1 MLCKTRRESNSFL
14 SSNRRRKS
22 TFYDMTFAFIESETN
37 NISIM
42 LLGFI
47 YFIGDVMKYPFTLT
61 CIAAL
66 LSGLSSAAIAADVP
80 AGTVLAKQQDLVRHI
95 KDEPASLDPAKAVGL
110 PEIQVIRDLFEGLVN
125 QDANGNIIPGV
136 ATRWQTND
144 QKIWTFTLR
153 NDAKWSDGTP
163 VTAQDFVYSWQ
174 RLVDPATTSPFAWF
188 AALAGIANA
197 QNIIDGKA
205 KPDSLGVTAVD
216 AHTLRV
222 QLDKPLP
229 WFVNLT
235 ANFSLYPV
243 NKTNVESDK
252 NWTRPGKLVG
262 NGAYVLADRVVNEK
276 LVATPN
282 KHYWDNAK
290 TVIQKVTFV
299 PINQE
304 SAATKRYL
312 AGDIDITESF
322 PKNQYQKLLK
332 ELPGQVYTP
341 AQLGTYY
348 YAFNTQKGPTAD
360 ARVRLA
366 LSMTIDRRI
375 IAEKVLG
382 TGEKPAWRLTP
393 DVTAGFT
400 PQPSAMEQSSQA
412 ELNAQAKTLLQAAGY
427 GPNRPL
433 KLTLLYNTSEN
444 HQKIAIAVA
453 SMWKKNLGVDVKLQ
467 NQEWKTY
474 IDSRNTGNFD
484 VIRASWVGDYN
495 EPSTFLSL
503 LTSTNTGNIARFNEP
518 AYDKVI
524 RQAAMENTAT
534 ARNADYNE
542 AEKILAEK
550 APIAP
555 IYQYTN
561 GRLIKPWLKGYPI
574 TNPED
579 VAYTHT
585 MYLIKH

>member
-1 MLCKTRRESNSFL
+1 MKL
-14 SSNRRRKS
+14 SVLP
-22 TFYDMTFAFIESETN
+22 MCCA
-37 NISIM
+37 
-42 LLGFI
+42 LALGGFSS
-47 YFIGDVMKYPFTLT
+47 L
-61 CIAAL
+61 AL
-66 LSGLSSAAIAADVP
+66 AADVP
-80 AGTVLAKQQDLVRHI
+80 PGTELAQQQVLVRHI

-125 QDANGNIIPGV
+125 QDSKGNIVPGV
-136 ATRWQTND
+136 ATRWQSND
-144 QKIWTFTLR
+144 NRIWIFTLR
-153 NDAKWSDGTP
+153 SDAKWSDGTP
-163 VTAQDFVYSWQ
+163 VTARDFVYSWR
-174 RLVDPATTSPFAWF
+174 RLVDPKTTSPFAWF
-188 AALAGIANA
+188 AALAGVTNA

-205 KPDSLGVTAVD
+205 APDTLGVTAVD
-216 AHTLRV
+216 DRTLRV

-243 NKTNVESDK
+243 QKANVESDP

-262 NGAYVLADRVVNEK
+262 NGAYVLKDRVVNEK
-276 LVATPN
+276 LVVVPN
-282 KHYWDNAK
+282 ASYWDNAK
-290 TVIQKVTFV
+290 TVIRQVTFV

-304 SAATKRYL
+304 STATKRYQ

-322 PKNQYQKLLK
+322 PKNQYHQLLK
-332 ELPGQVYTP
+332 QLPGQVFTP
-341 AQLGTYY
+341 PQLGTYY

-375 IAEKVLG
+375 MAEKVLG
-382 TGEKPAWRLTP
+382 TGEKPAWRFTP
-393 DVTAGFT
+393 DVTAGFS
-400 PQPSAMEQSSQA
+400 PQPSPMEDMSQA

-433 KLTLLYNTSEN
+433 TLTLLYNTSEN

-503 LTSTNTGNIARFNEP
+503 LTSTHSGNISRFSNP
-518 AYDKVI
+518 AYDKVMN
-524 RQAAMENTAT
+524 QATLESTEK

-542 AEKILAEK
+542 AEKIIATE

-561 GRLIKPWLKGYPI
+561 GRLIKPYLQGYPI
-574 TNPED
+574 ENPED
-579 VAYTHT
+579 VAYSRT
-585 MYLIKH
+585 MYIIKH

>member
-1 MLCKTRRESNSFL
+1 
-14 SSNRRRKS
+14 
-22 TFYDMTFAFIESETN
+22 MTFAFIESETN

-375 IAEKVLG
+375 IPEKVLG

>member
-1 MLCKTRRESNSFL
+1 MKFPVSFICCAL
-14 SSNRRRKS
+14 ALGGMSS
-22 TFYDMTFAFIESETN
+22 
-37 NISIM
+37 
-42 LLGFI
+42 G
-47 YFIGDVMKYPFTLT
+47 VM
-61 CIAAL
+61 
-66 LSGLSSAAIAADVP
+66 AADVP
-80 AGTVLAKQQDLVRHI
+80 AGTVLAAQQVLVRHI

-125 QDANGNIIPGV
+125 QDSKGNIIPGV
-136 ATRWQTND
+136 ATQWQSND
-144 QKIWTFTLR
+144 NRSWIFTLR
-153 NDAKWSDGTP
+153 SDAKWSDGTP
-163 VTAQDFVYSWQ
+163 VTAQDFVYSWR
-174 RLVDPATTSPFAWF
+174 RLVDPKTLSPFASF

-205 KPDSLGVTAVD
+205 SPDKLGVTAVD
-216 AHTLRV
+216 ARTLKV

-229 WFVNLT
+229 WFASLT

-243 NKTNVESDK
+243 QKANVESDA
-252 NWTRPGKLVG
+252 NWTRPGKLIG
-262 NGAYVLADRVVNEK
+262 NGAYVLKERVVNEK
-276 LVATPN
+276 LVEEPN
-282 KHYWDNAK
+282 PAYWDNAK
-290 TVIQKVTFV
+290 TVIKQVTFV

-304 SAATKRYL
+304 STATKRYL

-322 PKNQYQKLLK
+322 PKNQYKQLLK
-332 ELPGQVYTP
+332 AIPGQVFTP
-341 AQLGTYY
+341 PQLGTYY
-348 YAFNTQKGPTAD
+348 YAFNTRKGPTAD
-360 ARVRLA
+360 YRVRLA

-375 IAEKVLG
+375 IADKVLG
-382 TGEKPAWRLTP
+382 TGEKPAWRFTP

-400 PQPSAMEQSSQA
+400 PQPSEIENLSQA
-412 ELNAQAKTLLQAAGY
+412 ELNAQAKMLLQAAGY

-503 LTSTNTGNIARFNEP
+503 LTSSHSGNIARFSNP

-524 RQAAMENTAT
+524 NQASLESTAQ

-542 AEKILAEK
+542 AEKIIAGQ

-574 TNPED
+574 DNPED
-579 VAYTHT
+579 VAYSRT
-585 MYLIKH
+585 MYIIKH